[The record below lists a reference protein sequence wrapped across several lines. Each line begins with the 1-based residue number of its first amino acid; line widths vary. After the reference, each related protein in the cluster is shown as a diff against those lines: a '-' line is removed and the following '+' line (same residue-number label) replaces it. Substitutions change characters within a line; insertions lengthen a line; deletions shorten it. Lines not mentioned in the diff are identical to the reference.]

1 MGAKTKAE
9 VVEYASKHT
18 IEEKLTAAV
27 NEAILSNSPDPLGVI
42 AAILQ
47 RESAA
52 RGAVDYDLVR
62 NEIKSLLENQLWDD
76 GSLGPKFV
84 RLAWHSSGTW
94 DPVTKTGGSNGA
106 GMRFEAERS
115 DPENNGLMEGQAFLE
130 PIKKKFPGISY
141 SDLWVLAA
149 YVFIEQSGGP
159 AMEFTPGRVDHADE
173 NAPAMPPIGR
183 LPAAE
188 KYIVKGQQDEQGRAM
203 GWEKL
208 AMHIRDEVFGRMG
221 FTDRET
227 VALITG
233 GHVYGRCH
241 PQDTGYAGAWVEE
254 PTKWSNEYAA
264 DMVGDDWRLVTKEDT
279 WLESIGAKELIPS
292 GDKQQYVN
300 RKKPDEIEAPDAT
313 QFLPGKYK
321 VCSGF
326 VNVRK
331 EPDVKSDIIGQ
342 PQRDECLN
350 LVAVKL
356 FGTAVRGRL
365 DTSGWVSIIASGG
378 KVLFERE
385 GDLELQPGTYRT
397 AGECDL
403 HSSAGGDKTG
413 KLPAGDHK
421 LASVALGADGR
432 AIWAEVEGG
441 AGWLAVLS
449 EENGVVAD
457 RIVEGF
463 NDKQTDKEFEDPPAP
478 NQMMLVSDMVLAW
491 DPEYRKVIEEYAE
504 NEEALTSDF
513 GAAFKKLTELGCNF

>member
-227 VALITG
+227 VALI
-233 GHVYGRCH
+233 R
-241 PQDTGYAGAWVEE
+241 GATCTAAVTRRTLGMPVRGWRNRPSG
-254 PTKWSNEYAA
+254 PTS
-264 DMVGDDWRLVTKEDT
+264 TPPT
-279 WLESIGAKELIPS
+279 WLATT
-292 GDKQQYVN
+292 GD
-300 RKKPDEIEAPDAT
+300 
-313 QFLPGKYK
+313 
-321 VCSGF
+321 
-326 VNVRK
+326 
-331 EPDVKSDIIGQ
+331 
-342 PQRDECLN
+342 
-350 LVAVKL
+350 
-356 FGTAVRGRL
+356 
-365 DTSGWVSIIASGG
+365 W
-378 KVLFERE
+378 
-385 GDLELQPGTYRT
+385 
-397 AGECDL
+397 
-403 HSSAGGDKTG
+403 
-413 KLPAGDHK
+413 
-421 LASVALGADGR
+421 
-432 AIWAEVEGG
+432 
-441 AGWLAVLS
+441 
-449 EENGVVAD
+449 
-457 RIVEGF
+457 
-463 NDKQTDKEFEDPPAP
+463 
-478 NQMMLVSDMVLAW
+478 
-491 DPEYRKVIEEYAE
+491 
-504 NEEALTSDF
+504 
-513 GAAFKKLTELGCNF
+513 